1 MTNVLCESR
10 RLSSLMPK
18 ILSAQDPNAFD
29 LAVEVLTELVSRHEV
44 RSLDTSHI
52 NLLSYLFVGVCI

>member
-1 MTNVLCESR
+1 
-10 RLSSLMPK
+10 MPK

-44 RSLDTSHI
+44 RSLDTSHV
-52 NLLSYLFVGVCI
+52 NLLSYLVVGVCI

>member
-1 MTNVLCESR
+1 MSR
-10 RLSSLMPK
+10 RLPSLMPQ

-44 RSLDTSHI
+44 RSLDTSHA
-52 NLLSYLFVGVCI
+52 NSLFLFVCRCIYLNF